1 MLGFSSISE
10 TSITELPGS
19 FIPLETGVSATLNG
33 ADGNTTQAI
42 AVNSVFVTGT
52 SIVATVELGG
62 NLFFW
67 DQIVPDVGNT
77 YANLTTGASQ
87 TYTNLATGASQTFSQ
102 INTGTSQT
110 WTDENTG
117 ASQTWTDIPQ

>member
-10 TSITELPGS
+10 TAIAELPGAFVPIS
-19 FIPLETGVSATLNG
+19 GVLATASVDSN
-33 ADGNTTQAI
+33 APQTINI
-42 AVNSVFVTGT
+42 NKVFVTGT

-67 DQIVPDVGNT
+67 DQIVPDVGNA
-77 YANLTTGASQ
+77 YANITTGASQ
-87 TYTNLATGASQTFSQ
+87 TYTNLSTGASQTFSQ
-102 INTGTSQT
+102 INSGASQT
-110 WTDENTG
+110 WADENTG